1 VRRCALGVTALV
13 ALAVAVLPGLAAGAS
28 AATAGTAAI
37 QLRAARA
44 RHAPHPRP
52 TRLTANAIRPERS
65 APQPGSYA
73 ASIVGGQ
80 LMASTGTVVN
90 EPATGAQPLPNVPA
104 SAWVIA
110 NADTGQVLAAKDPH
124 GEYGPASTLKV
135 LTAVT
140 LIPLLNPNAEI
151 VATPM
156 ATSQQPTSAYLIT
169 GQHYKVSDLFRAL
182 LLISAN
188 DAAVALTQATGSF
201 AKGMGLINA
210 EAHHLQ
216 AYDVVAK
223 LPNGLPA
230 AGQVVSA
237 YDEALI
243 ARQALSMPAFM
254 SYDETRTS
262 QLELKPGDSE
272 TLVNQNYLLTQY
284 PGGIGGKIGWT
295 VSSEATY
302 IGMARRNGVTLIVT
316 VLHCTSLQEITSAEQ
331 LLNWGFAM
339 NDKVKPVGMLVPPL
353 AAATGSTTGR
363 GGVAKAVD
371 AVPAT
376 PEPGPLGA
384 AGLAIGGVVIA
395 AIGFG
400 GLAMM
405 RRRAAVAHGGRTVA
419 NAPRTGSAADAPLAD
434 SAADAPH
441 ADSAADAPHADSAAD
456 APRADSVDG

>member
-1 VRRCALGVTALV
+1 VRRVAMGVAALGT
-13 ALAVAVLPGLAAGAS
+13 LAAVVLPGVAAAPAGR
-28 AATAGTAAI
+28 AATRIAPHVS
-37 QLRAARA
+37 RA
-44 RHAPHPRP
+44 RRTPAVARP
-52 TRLTANAIRPERS
+52 MRS
-65 APQPGSYA
+65 VPQPGSYA
-73 ASIVGGQ
+73 ASIVGGP

-90 EPATGAQPLPNVPA
+90 QPAAGGQPLPNVPA
-104 SAWVIA
+104 AAWVIA

-124 GEYGPASTLKV
+124 GEFGPASTLKV

-140 LIPLLNPNAEI
+140 LIPLLNPSAEI
-151 VATPM
+151 VASPL

-169 GQHYKVSDLFRAL
+169 GQRYKVADLFRAL

-201 AKGMGLINA
+201 AKGMALINA
-210 EAHHLQ
+210 EARHLQ

-243 ARQALSMPAFM
+243 ARQALDLPAFM
-254 SYDETRTS
+254 SYDQTLTS
-262 QLELKPGDSE
+262 QLELKPGDWE

-302 IGMARRNGVTLIVT
+302 IGLARRGGVTLIVT

-339 NDKVKPVGMLVPPL
+339 NGKVKPVGMLVPPL
-353 AAATGSTTGR
+353 ATEADPTHLSSGRNASAADAAAVITAEPSSGGSL
-363 GGVAKAVD
+363 A
-371 AVPAT
+371 
-376 PEPGPLGA
+376 
-384 AGLAIGGVVIA
+384 LAIGGLAIA
-395 AIGFG
+395 AVGLG
-400 GLAMM
+400 GLLLT
-405 RRRAAVAHGGRTVA
+405 RRRAAAARGGGTA
-419 NAPRTGSAADAPLAD
+419 TDTT
-434 SAADAPH
+434 
-441 ADSAADAPHADSAAD
+441 
-456 APRADSVDG
+456 RADS

>member
-1 VRRCALGVTALV
+1 VTALV
-13 ALAVAVLPGLAAGAS
+13 ALATAVLPGLASSAA
-28 AATAGTAAI
+28 AATAGTATTVAR
-37 QLRAARA
+37 QARA
-44 RHAPHPRP
+44 RHAPRAGA
-52 TRLTANAIRPERS
+52 TGLTANASRPDRS
-65 APQPGSYA
+65 TPQPGSYA
-73 ASIVGGQ
+73 ASIVGGP

-90 EPATGAQPLPNVPA
+90 EPATGSQPLPNVPA

-110 NADTGQVLAAKDPH
+110 NASTGQVLAAKDPH
-124 GEYGPASTLKV
+124 GQYGPASTLKV
-135 LTAVT
+135 LTAIT

-151 VATPM
+151 VASPL
-156 ATSQQPTSAYLIT
+156 ATSQQPTSANLIT
-169 GQHYKVSDLFRAL
+169 GQYYKVSDLFRAL

-188 DAAVALTQATGSF
+188 DAAVALTEATGSF
-201 AKGMGLINA
+201 AKGMALINA
-210 EAHHLQ
+210 EAQHLQ

-254 SYDETRTS
+254 GYDETLTS

-339 NDKVKPVGMLVPPL
+339 NGKVKPVGMLVPPL
-353 AAATGSTTGR
+353 AAATTSAAAPR
-363 GGVAKAVD
+363 PGGAAKAAD
-371 AVPAT
+371 AVAIT
-376 PEPGPLGA
+376 PEPGPLGT

-395 AIGFG
+395 ALGLG
-400 GLAMM
+400 GLKMM
-405 RRRAAVAHGGRTVA
+405 RRRAGMAQPGRTA
-419 NAPRTGSAADAPLAD
+419 APPSAD
-434 SAADAPH
+434 SVT
-441 ADSAADAPHADSAAD
+441 D
-456 APRADSVDG
+456 APRADSVTDAPRADSVEG